1 MSWNVKITRSFI
13 DSASASGYISF
24 PGPYLQTVAMPLLI
38 TVTLS
43 RNCKLFTYV
52 YTPILSVLHDQLE
65 CVETFPVAR
74 CLHVYGEANK
84 VV

>member
-1 MSWNVKITRSFI
+1 
-13 DSASASGYISF
+13 
-24 PGPYLQTVAMPLLI
+24 MPLLI